1 MTQFWL
7 IRHGQSEMNA
17 GAHADNPASSPLTER
32 GRQQIQAMVAHI
44 PQRPDL
50 IVSSEYV
57 RAVESAEMLRQ
68 RFPDVPY
75 ETWPIHEFTF
85 LALEK
90 YINSA
95 MKGLGP
101 EYFKYWWR
109 SRPDHQDG
117 PGAESFNEF
126 LARVDATL
134 ERMRQSRHNFVVVCG
149 HGWFNRALIWQ
160 MLNRVHL
167 SGYKRL
173 GWSKKVRLDHS
184 PPGSILAK
192 YSWSRLLLPRN
203 RMLHFLTFCGGVAV
217 PNGAIMKFFSTV
229 DNRLIFE
236 GIFADH
242 LPDEIRGSGIFD
254 K

>member
-17 GAHADNPASSPLTER
+17 GALADTPASSPLTEL
-32 GRQQIQAMVAHI
+32 GRQQIEAVVAHI

-50 IVSSEYV
+50 IVSSSYT
-57 RAVESAEMLRQ
+57 RAAESADMLCQ
-68 RFPDVPY
+68 RFPDVPR

-85 LALEK
+85 LAIDK
-90 YINSA
+90 YMRNG
-95 MKGLGP
+95 MKGLGG
-101 EYFKYWWR
+101 EYFRFWQR
-109 SRPDHQDG
+109 SNPDHVDG
-117 PGAESFNEF
+117 NGAESFNQF
-126 LARVDATL
+126 LIRVDATL
-134 ERMRQSRHNFVVVCG
+134 DRMRRSQHNFVVVCG
-149 HGWFNRALIWQ
+149 HGWFGRALVWQ
-160 MLNRVHL
+160 MMNRVRL
-167 SGYKRL
+167 NGYKRL

-184 PPGSILAK
+184 PPGSIMAK
-192 YSWSRLLLPRN
+192 YSFASLILPRN

-217 PNGAIMKFFSTV
+217 PNGSILKFYSTV

-242 LPDEIRGSGIFD
+242 LPDDIRGSGIFD

>member
-17 GAHADNPASSPLTER
+17 GSHAESPASSPLTAL
-32 GRQQIQAMVAHI
+32 GRQQIQAMVEHI

-57 RAVESAEMLRQ
+57 RAVESADMLRQ

-75 ETWPIHEFTF
+75 EVWPIHEFTF
-85 LALEK
+85 LAEDK
-90 YINSA
+90 YTRA
-95 MKGLGP
+95 GMKGLGR

-109 SRPDHQDG
+109 SRPDQPDG
-117 PGAESFNEF
+117 PGAETFNDF
-126 LARVDATL
+126 IARVDTML
-134 ERMRQSRHNFVVVCG
+134 DRMRDSPHNFVIVCG
-149 HGWFNRALIWQ
+149 HGWFNRALVWQ
-160 MLNRVHL
+160 MMNRVRL
-167 SGYKRL
+167 NGYRRL

-184 PPGSILAK
+184 PPGSIMAK
-192 YSWSRLLLPRN
+192 YSSARFLTLRN
-203 RMLHFLTFCGGVAV
+203 HMLHFLTFCGGVAV
-217 PNGAIMKFFSTV
+217 PNGSIMKFFSTV